1 MNEIYKKVKKI
12 KNINTR
18 SRNIKNDIY
27 NNLNT
32 YAYNSNDLLITNE
45 TYKMQINI
53 LSKYIKNLKNIFF
66 TNINNKKIIYDKI
79 FNINQTILKINNE
92 LKNDIK
98 NLTKNYNDKIE
109 SNNNNL
115 NGLITY
121 LEQLKEDKF
130 LLENS
135 LKTKDIFIKIFSN
148 EINNITPIYEKF
160 VLYST
165 KLREYQI
172 KELTNAQID
181 LNKLSKE
188 TNRETLKSHRLIE
201 EIDNLKIE
209 KEKIKSTKLNNN
221 NTKDE
226 IYFSDFEKDESN
238 SSITSDLFSE
248 INYNLD
254 IDLNTITKVKKSNIE
269 NLVKKQKEQ
278 IKIKNLNL
286 NLKNNSNTNIPKL
299 NLKQIEFNK
308 GNIIKKNNIEI
319 YNNNNELIMENE
331 KIEKIKKIKKHI
343 QKEKEK
349 NKKLLKI
356 IKKFENFKNNYSEN
370 CLEIKADSSIKKI
383 NNFNKIKVIKNYKN
397 FNTNKEELDTY
408 PTS

>member
-12 KNINTR
+12 KNIKTR

-27 NNLNT
+27 NNLHT

-66 TNINNKKIIYDKI
+66 TSTKNKKLIYDEI
-79 FNINQTILKINNE
+79 FNINQTISKINNE

-98 NLTKNYNDKIE
+98 NTTKNYNEKIE

-115 NGLITY
+115 KGLITY
-121 LEQLKEDKF
+121 LEQLKEDNF

-135 LKTKDIFIKIFSN
+135 LKTKDIYIKIFSN
-148 EINNITPIYEKF
+148 EIKNNCPISEKF

-181 LNKLSKE
+181 LNKISKE

-201 EIDNLKIE
+201 EIDNLKNE
-209 KEKIKSTKLNNN
+209 KEKIKSTKLTNNV
-221 NTKDE
+221 TKDE
-226 IYFSDFEKDESN
+226 IYFSDFEKDESISSN
-238 SSITSDLFSE
+238 SSDLFSE

-254 IDLNTITKVKKSNIE
+254 IDLNTINKVKKSNLE

-278 IKIKNLNL
+278 IKIKNLDL

-308 GNIIKKNNIEI
+308 GNFIKKNNIEI
-319 YNNNNELIMENE
+319 YENNSELKLKNELKN
-331 KIEKIKKIKKHI
+331 KIKKIKKHI
-343 QKEKEK
+343 RKEKRK

-356 IKKFENFKNNYSEN
+356 IKKFESFQKNYY
-370 CLEIKADSSIKKI
+370 LEINYNCSNKEI
-383 NNFNKIKVIKNYKN
+383 NNFNKIKVKKNYKK
-397 FNTNKEELDTY
+397 FNSNKEDLDTY